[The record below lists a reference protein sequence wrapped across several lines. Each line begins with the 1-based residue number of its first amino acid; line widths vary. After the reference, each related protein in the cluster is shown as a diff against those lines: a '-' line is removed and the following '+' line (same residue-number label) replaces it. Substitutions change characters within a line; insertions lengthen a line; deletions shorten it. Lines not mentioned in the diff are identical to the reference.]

1 MEAGAQFRQARISK
15 SLVAL
20 VAVSIALGLGG
31 LAASAVAR
39 NSSVPAATQTHFVQS
54 QGGPAS
60 TNPARHG
67 GTRILPDS
75 VAPTPN
81 SHPATPVNDERP
93 GYF

>member
-15 SLVAL
+15 GLVAL
-20 VAVSIALGLGG
+20 VAFGIALGLGG
-31 LAASAVAR
+31 FAASAVAR
-39 NSSVPAATQTHFVQS
+39 NSSAPAVTQTHFVQS
-54 QGGPAS
+54 QAGPAS
-60 TNPARHG
+60 TNPVRHG

-81 SHPATPVNDERP
+81 SHPAAPINSEKP